1 MIEQKKT
8 KKIDKKSR
16 SRSPEKKAAQFEKI
30 LEAGKQLFLEKGRDG
45 FSLRALA
52 RSLGMNQNNLY
63 NYVASKRELWLA
75 IRKKYYEQYRN
86 DIRELIKDFSGT
98 TIDLLL
104 VIFEHFFESA
114 EKDFSAFRMMHFM
127 QSPPSN
133 KLGKFEKEYKPFKFL
148 EGTTR
153 VIQKAID
160 QGEIKE
166 KNAALVTFFLF
177 SLLLGSALV
186 EEAMRVNERKSDEE
200 RKKIQEL
207 KQFGAQAFTS
217 KDFRKYILLKIKKG
231 LSDPNLIVDDTEYK
245 K

>member
-1 MIEQKKT
+1 MIEKKKS

-16 SRSPEKKAAQFEKI
+16 SRSPEKKAAQFEII
-30 LEAGKQLFLEKGRDG
+30 LEAGKKLFLEKGRDG

-86 DIRELIKDFSGT
+86 EIKDIIKDFKGS

-104 VIFEHFFESA
+104 IIFEHFFEFA
-114 EKDFSAFRMMHFM
+114 ENDFAAFRMMHFM

-133 KLGKFEKEYKPFKFL
+133 KLGRYEKEYKPFKFL
-148 EGTTR
+148 EGTIR

-177 SLLLGSALV
+177 SLLLGSTLV
-186 EEAMRVNERKSDEE
+186 EEAIRVNERISDEK

-207 KQFGAQAFTS
+207 KQFGAHGFTS
-217 KDFRKYILLKIKKG
+217 KEFRKYILTKIQKG
-231 LSDPNLIVDDTEYK
+231 LTDPNLIVDETEYK